1 MAKVKKQDNR
11 ELSTQDLINRIQE
24 DELQYKKK
32 KFAHAVSP
40 LENPLELRWMRR
52 EIARMKT
59 ELNKRQSEDKQ

>member
-24 DELQYKKK
+24 DELQFKKK

-59 ELNKRQSEDKQ
+59 ELNKRQLADK